1 MPQDRIY
8 PFRRV
13 SVDHM
18 VRGVTRV
25 WWQLESQF
33 RESGPYVFQLQYGYT
48 PSNKSTDWKNVGDP
62 VTNGYFALDPG
73 WREGGTEL
81 LTHYRVTLTTP
92 QEIYVS
98 QPANCFGELTERDWL
113 LAREIVRKEQLR
125 HRLVSVPGFL
135 LKQYRYGKPCKRCRD
150 ELTQEITDNNC
161 ILCNGT
167 GFEVGYHP
175 AMPLQCWDL
184 SPEMIEEHVDAELK
198 GSTRENAYIKARV
211 IGFPALNKKDIWVNG
226 STDERWTVEVVQ
238 VVAAV
243 RNVPLVCE
251 VRLGLVPFNNSIYAL
266 EIGGEPPN
274 RDPRPQVGF
283 EGCGDIV
290 IDSNYTGDDA
300 LAYVDA
306 TGDPIEGASVYVF
319 KLTDI
324 DAASPALPDRA
335 LAVAQTITVANGR
348 WAVPLNL
355 FAGDYGVLYEKL
367 GEYGPDLQIITVQP
381 AAAAPGYIW
390 RMQAPLRAEAGDGF
404 DGIGTETGA
413 PLSVDDRQRP
423 AAPLRSTA
431 RPPARRASNRNT
443 QNNDNDFWA
452 V

>member
-1 MPQDRIY
+1 MPQERIY

-25 WWQLESQF
+25 WWQLEPQF
-33 RESGPYVFQLQYGYT
+33 RESGPYVFQLQYGHT
-48 PSNKSTDWKNVGDP
+48 PINDAVDWTNVGAP

-92 QEIYVS
+92 EEIYVS

-113 LAREIVRKEQLR
+113 LAREIIRKEQLR
-125 HRLVSVPGFL
+125 HRLVSVPGYV
-135 LKQYRYGKPCKRCRD
+135 LKQYRYGKPCARCRD
-150 ELTQEITDNNC
+150 ELTSEITDNNC

-175 AMPLQCWDL
+175 ALPLQCWDL
-184 SPEMIEEHVDAELK
+184 SPETIQERVDTQLK

-226 STDERWTVEVVQ
+226 STDERWTVEVIQ
-238 VVAAV
+238 IVAAI

-251 VRLGLVPFNNSIYAL
+251 VQMGLVPFNNSIYAL
-266 EIGGEPPN
+266 EIGGEPAR
-274 RDPRPQVGF
+274 RDPRPTQGF

-290 IDSNYTGDDA
+290 IDHNYTGSDA
-300 LAYVDA
+300 LAYADA
-306 TGDPIEGASVYVF
+306 AGYAVLGATVYVF
-319 KLTDI
+319 NKADC
-324 DAASPALPDRA
+324 DAAYPSLPARS
-335 LAVAQTITVANGR
+335 LAVAQTTTVANGR
-348 WAVPLNL
+348 WAIALNL
-355 FAGDYGVLYEKL
+355 FAGDYGVLFEKI
-367 GEYGPDLQIITVQP
+367 GEYGPDMQFITVQ
-381 AAAAPGYIW
+381 ATGTTPGYIW
-390 RMQAPLRAEAGDGF
+390 VSEAQLGEED
-404 DGIGTETGA
+404 DDPAT
-413 PLSVDDRQRP
+413 LSVNEEEVITTEEDSAEDVTTDGEQRMPVDPDD
-423 AAPLRSTA
+423 
-431 RPPARRASNRNT
+431 
-443 QNNDNDFWA
+443 DFWS

>member
-1 MPQDRIY
+1 MPQERIY

-25 WWQLESQF
+25 WWQLEPQF
-33 RESGPYVFQLQYGYT
+33 REPGPYVFQLQYGYT
-48 PSNKSTDWKNVGDP
+48 PSNDAVDWKNVGAP

-92 QEIYVS
+92 EEIYVS

-113 LAREIVRKEQLR
+113 LAREIIRKEQLR
-125 HRLVSVPGFL
+125 HRLVSVPGYL

-150 ELTQEITDNNC
+150 ELTSEITDNNC
-161 ILCNGT
+161 SLCNGT

-175 AMPLQCWDL
+175 ALPLQCWDL
-184 SPEMIEEHVDAELK
+184 SPETIQERVDNQLK

-226 STDERWTVEVVQ
+226 STDERWLVEVIQ
-238 VVAAV
+238 IVAAI

-251 VRLGLVPFNNSIYAL
+251 VQMGLMPFNNSIYAI
-266 EIGGEPPN
+266 EVGGEPAR
-274 RDPRPQVGF
+274 RDPRPTQGF
-283 EGCGDIV
+283 EGCGNIV
-290 IDSNYTGDDA
+290 IDHNYTGSDA

-306 TGDPIEGASVYVF
+306 TGYAVLGATVYVF
-319 KLTDI
+319 NKSDC
-324 DAASPALPDRA
+324 DAAYPSLPDRS
-335 LAVAQTITVANGR
+335 LAVAQTTTLANGR
-348 WAVPLNL
+348 WAIALNL
-355 FAGDYGVLYEKL
+355 FAGDYGVLYEKI
-367 GEYGPDLQIITVQP
+367 GEYGPDMQFITVQP
-381 AAAAPGYIW
+381 TGTTPGYIW
-390 RMQAPLRAEAGDGF
+390 VSEAQLGEED
-404 DGIGTETGA
+404 DDPAT
-413 PLSVDDRQRP
+413 LSVNEEEVLTTEEDSPEDVTTDGEQKLPVDPDD
-423 AAPLRSTA
+423 
-431 RPPARRASNRNT
+431 
-443 QNNDNDFWA
+443 DFWS